1 MYFKICGI
9 KEIKTINCCTK
20 NKVNFF
26 GLIFYKKSPRNI
38 NLEKASELISFVKN
52 KNINPVGVFV
62 NEELDTIIAKIK
74 KLKLKYIQLHGDENN
89 QYISKLKNI
98 FRIKIIKV
106 ISISSQKDLNKI
118 KKYVDADFFLFDY
131 KAKKRELPGG
141 NAKSFDWK
149 ILKNLKINK
158 PWFISGGINV
168 SNIGIIKKFVNPDG
182 IDLSS
187 GVEEM
192 PGVKNNKMIDNL
204 FKKYNE

>member
-1 MYFKICGI
+1 MQI
-9 KEIKTINCCTK
+9 
-20 NKVNFF
+20 
-26 GLIFYKKSPRNI
+26 
-38 NLEKASELISFVKN
+38 
-52 KNINPVGVFV
+52 
-62 NEELDTIIAKIK
+62 
-74 KLKLKYIQLHGDENN
+74 
-89 QYISKLKNI
+89 
-98 FRIKIIKV
+98 
-106 ISISSQKDLNKI
+106 
-118 KKYVDADFFLFDY
+118 FFLFDY

-187 GVEEM
+187 GVEEI